1 MKMMRKSWVF
11 LVLVLFS
18 TPILSGQSLSTYR
31 TFSLGIRL
39 ADVAKQVDATPEDI
53 TVIHQGPAV
62 IHELTWWPT
71 PSDQSSAS
79 VDPVQTI
86 LFSFRN
92 GQLYK
97 IVVTYSGSATQG
109 LTPDDLVR
117 AVSADYGVATMAIA
131 VKKRSNKRGVWQH
144 TGSNRFLGRLPRLG
158 GSFPVFSFREFPACP
173 VFEETE
179 QPSRSGQCQ
188 GNKPGTRSGATK
200 RAGAREKGGGCTRSS
215 TASQFGGHFALEIW
229 ILFHGAAL

>member
-31 TFSLGIRL
+31 TFSLGMRL

-62 IHELTWWPT
+62 IQELTWWPT

-86 LFSFRN
+86 LFSFYN

-131 VKKRSNKRGVWQH
+131 VKNAPTNGAYGNTQEAIAFWEDSQDSVALSLSSLSGNFQLV
-144 TGSNRFLGRLPRLG
+144 L
-158 GSFPVFSFREFPACP
+158 FSKKLNSQAEAANARAISLEREAAPQN
-173 VFEETE
+173 EL
-179 QPSRSGQCQ
+179 
-188 GNKPGTRSGATK
+188 
-200 RAGAREKGGGCTRSS
+200 ARVKKE
-215 TASQFGGHFALEIW
+215 ADALEAVRQAN
-229 ILFHGAAL
+229 LRAFRP